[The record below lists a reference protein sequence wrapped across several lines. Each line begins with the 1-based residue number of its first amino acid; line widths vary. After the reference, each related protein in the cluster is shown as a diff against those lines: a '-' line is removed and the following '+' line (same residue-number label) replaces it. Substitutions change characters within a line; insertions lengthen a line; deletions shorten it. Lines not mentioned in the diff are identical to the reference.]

1 MGDNPFVCGF
11 DNCTSAFKTS
21 SDLKRHQRMH
31 TGEKPFA
38 CELCD
43 YKCAIKSNLTVHIR
57 LNHSETRSIKCNV
70 CDHVSTSRKAAKEHE
85 TNHSVAHRD
94 GLMPRSFAAVAV
106 SKFNELDSVGQ
117 WGRSVGFL
125 AFIMGASTCTHKGKY
140 FPTCNGRSPT
150 SLHTEKSGDREVA
163 SVSGREV
170 ALVTTLESVK
180 DTVPSSQPVD
190 CKICEHVSTSK
201 KAAKDHET
209 VHAEEVLKCGV
220 CLFACMGPSCMKN
233 HLKTHT
239 VITVAQDKQYSCK
252 HCSYTS
258 KQLGNLRIHMRI
270 KHPGMKFCR
279 KEKLNA
285 KDPPSSSK
293 ASPSTRGSTITKST
307 TSKPFLYKSYRCTF
321 CDASFV
327 REDSW
332 RSHIRQHQA
341 QESNSSTIPVGNTG
355 SNAIEILSR
364 AAAETSVTCEQER
377 VTQSNDSFLTLN
389 SSSLE
394 STKDNSLNDSVS
406 DPLLEQQSKDESSN
420 SITYSSNKEKSDD
433 SLEQTHSQDPSQFQP
448 VLLYVQNAD
457 LQNMSLDETGSII
470 VTGHCGQY
478 LASLTD
484 QSALMEQLTASLQ
497 PGMQY
502 VLSAPLEGVVGANGD
517 SPFLQ
522 ANVPRD
528 EEINTVPLPSLI
540 PIHANGRNTQQ
551 KHFCASLITKD

>member
-1 MGDNPFVCGF
+1 MHM
-11 DNCTSAFKTS
+11 
-21 SDLKRHQRMH
+21 RIH
-31 TGEKPFA
+31 TGEKPHQ
-38 CELCD
+38 CKLCD
-43 YKCAIKSNLTVHIR
+43 YATIDSGSLRKHMRIHNDERPYKRVGVTTCGLVCSRLTTFVISSAQGWADALVIR
-57 LNHSETRSIKCNV
+57 GGGGPVKWVGLCGIV
-70 CDHVSTSRKAAKEHE
+70 MHV
-85 TNHSVAHRD
+85 
-94 GLMPRSFAAVAV
+94 
-106 SKFNELDSVGQ
+106 LDYGRLLLYAQVVG
-117 WGRSVGFL
+117 S
-125 AFIMGASTCTHKGKY
+125 Y
-140 FPTCNGRSPT
+140 FPTRNGRSPIT
-150 SLHTEKSGDREVA
+150 LHTEKSGDRKVA
-163 SVSGREV
+163 SLSRREV
-170 ALVTTLESVK
+170 ALVTTW
-180 DTVPSSQPVD
+180 SS
-190 CKICEHVSTSK
+190 K
-201 KAAKDHET
+201 
-209 VHAEEVLKCGV
+209 EVLKCGV

-293 ASPSTRGSTITKST
+293 ASPSTRSSAVTKST

-341 QESNSSTIPVGNTG
+341 QESNSLTIPVSNAG

-364 AAAETSVTCEQER
+364 AAAETNVACEQER
-377 VTQSNDSFLTLN
+377 AAQSNDSFLTLN

-394 STKDNSLNDSVS
+394 STENNSLNDSVS
-406 DPLLEQQSKDESSN
+406 DPQLEEQSKDESSN
-420 SITYSSNKEKSDD
+420 SLTYPSNKEKSDD
-433 SLEQTHSQDPSQFQP
+433 SLEQTHPQDPSQFQP

-457 LQNMSLDETGSII
+457 IQNMSLDETGPFI

-484 QSALMEQLTASLQ
+484 QSTLMEQLTASLQ

-517 SPFLQ
+517 AAFLQ
-522 ANVPRD
+522 ANVPR
-528 EEINTVPLPSLI
+528 EEENTTVPLPSLI
-540 PIHANGRNTQQ
+540 PIHTNGRNTQQ
-551 KHFCASLITKD
+551 KHFSASLITKD